1 VQCFPDHPGWKNALR
16 ILRERGEN
24 AIVLFEEFWYFSTAR
39 GFCRHE
45 RSTPAAARA
54 GLKQPGDRNRMER
67 EQNQRGAVIEVE
79 DLEAR
84 YGDDAILS
92 GVSLRVY
99 RGEILCIVGGSG
111 CGKSTLLKHMIGLLP
126 PYRGRIIV
134 DGIDISTQDE
144 DAMERLRR
152 GVGVLFQSD
161 ALFGSMTLAENV
173 ALPLGA
179 HTTLTDRTIREVV
192 RMKLGLVNLAGC
204 EDLYPAELSGGMR
217 KRGALARAMALDP
230 TILFFDE
237 PSSGLDPVTAGELMD
252 LIKSINAG
260 MGTTMVIVSH
270 QLEFVFTVA
279 GRVIMLDREA
289 RGIIAE
295 GTPRQIRE
303 HAVDPRVRAFFRIG
317 AAPASA
323 GGQRP

>member
-1 VQCFPDHPGWKNALR
+1 MPQAFQHEGHRTGHSGDVHDNV
-16 ILRERGEN
+16 
-24 AIVLFEEFWYFSTAR
+24 IVLFEEFWYFSTTGDFCGPEKGQDR
-39 GFCRHE
+39 GGTGRPE
-45 RSTPAAARA
+45 D
-54 GLKQPGDRNRMER
+54 GNRMEMEGNRR
-67 EQNQRGAVIEVE
+67 EVVIEVE
-79 DLEAR
+79 HLEAR
-84 YGDDAILS
+84 YGKRTILS
-92 GVSLRVY
+92 DVNLRVY
-99 RGEILCIVGGSG
+99 RREILCIVGGSG

-134 DGIDISTQDE
+134 DGVDISTQDE

-152 GVGVLFQSD
+152 SIGVLFQSD

-179 HTTLTDRTIREVV
+179 HTALTDRTIREVV

-204 EDLYPAELSGGMR
+204 ENLYPAELSGGMR
-217 KRGALARAMALDP
+217 KRGALARAIALDP

-237 PSSGLDPVTAGELMD
+237 PSAGLDPVTAGELMG

-279 GRVIMLDREA
+279 DRVIMLDGEA

-295 GTPRQIRE
+295 GTPREITE
-303 HAVDPRVRAFFRIG
+303 HAVDPRVRAFFRVG
-317 AAPASA
+317 SAPAVA
-323 GGQRP
+323 GMQGP

>member
-1 VQCFPDHPGWKNALR
+1 MDGEGDQ
-16 ILRERGEN
+16 RE
-24 AIVLFEEFWYFSTAR
+24 
-39 GFCRHE
+39 
-45 RSTPAAARA
+45 
-54 GLKQPGDRNRMER
+54 
-67 EQNQRGAVIEVE
+67 AVIEVE
-79 DLEAR
+79 DLNAR
-84 YGDDAILS
+84 YGDHEILS

-111 CGKSTLLKHMIGLLP
+111 CGKSTLLKHMFGLLP
-126 PYRGRIIV
+126 PHRGRIIV

-173 ALPLGA
+173 GLSLTA

-217 KRGALARAMALDP
+217 KRGALARAIALDP

-237 PSSGLDPVTAGELMD
+237 PSAGLDPVTAGELTD

-270 QLEFVFTVA
+270 QLEFIFAVA
-279 GRVIMLDREA
+279 HRVIMLDGEA
-289 RGIIAE
+289 RGIIFE
-295 GTPRQIRE
+295 GTPEEIRR
-303 HAVDPRVRAFFRIG
+303 HAVDHRVTAFFRT
-317 AAPASA
+317 APARA
-323 GGQRP
+323 AAEGRMP